1 MPRVHVHILVFH
13 SNFFAP
19 PKLSHELLVSGLA
32 STNSGECYS
41 KPKSIMFSDAPSTG
55 RPTPNTYIKW
65 SKKKGFDAI
74 TNQKRQNI
82 LRRGG
87 LRQHEFR
94 FRNEVP
100 IILTTKNIQRWEV
113 RLKRGH

>member
-55 RPTPNTYIKW
+55 RPTPNTYIEW
-65 SKKKGFDAI
+65 TKKKGFDAI

-87 LRQHEFR
+87 IE
-94 FRNEVP
+94 
-100 IILTTKNIQRWEV
+100 TT
-113 RLKRGH
+113 